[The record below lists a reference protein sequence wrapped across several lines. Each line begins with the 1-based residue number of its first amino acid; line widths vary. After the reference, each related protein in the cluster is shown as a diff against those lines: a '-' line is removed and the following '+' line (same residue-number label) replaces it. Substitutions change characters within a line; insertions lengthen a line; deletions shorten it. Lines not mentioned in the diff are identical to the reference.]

1 MSFSWANSSQIGFPG
16 ILGGLDHGMYYNGFV
31 FYSCEWW
38 TKGYDHTIKGF
49 AAGKSPFSLFIPVL
63 AEGLNALLCDATA
76 RGDIHEFSICRN
88 GPKLTYLFFADD
100 CLIFCRSTL
109 EDCHKIQE
117 LLGYYEVASGQVINK
132 EKTTFFFSKNTEE
145 SS

>member
-1 MSFSWANSSQIGFPG
+1 M
-16 ILGGLDHGMYYNGFV
+16 
-31 FYSCEWW
+31 
-38 TKGYDHTIKGF
+38 
-49 AAGKSPFSLFIPVL
+49 
-63 AEGLNALLCDATA
+63 LCDATA
-76 RGDIHEFSICRN
+76 QGDIYGFSICRN
-88 GPKLTYLFFADD
+88 DPKLTHLFFADD

-109 EDCHKIQE
+109 EECHKIQE